1 MVTRESIFR
10 DILRL
15 IVWYPIRAAILFL
28 PHRMG
33 LFLMALMG
41 DIHFFST
48 RRRHRLLSENLTRI
62 YHRSSD
68 TTSIIREYFR
78 NHYIDRLFI
87 FIFPS
92 FQLKDV
98 EKFIEFQGIEH
109 LKAALSHGSGAVL
122 VHGHFGPVHLP
133 LVALTRM
140 GFALKQIGNP
150 SDEGLSM
157 IGRKV
162 AFRLRLKYEEKIPAE
177 IVKVNGF
184 LRPIFRWLSQNGIVM
199 ITGDGTGTEHIIG
212 KSLIGEMWGQKMY
225 IPIGPA
231 RLSVTTGAQLLPMFI
246 LPGKHKRY
254 RIIIEQAFKT
264 QRTGN
269 EAITELTEKFVHRL
283 EYYISLYPGYM
294 HFLDRF
300 CPDKLIIT

>member
-1 MVTRESIFR
+1 
-10 DILRL
+10 
-15 IVWYPIRAAILFL
+15 
-28 PHRMG
+28 
-33 LFLMALMG
+33 MALMG
-41 DIHFFST
+41 DIHFFSA
-48 RRRHRLLSENLTRI
+48 RRRCRFLSENLARI

-68 TTSIIREYFR
+68 TAFIIREYFR

-98 EKFIEFQGIEH
+98 KRFIEFQGIEH
-109 LKAALSHGSGAVL
+109 LKAALLNGKGAVL

-133 LVALTRM
+133 LVALSRM
-140 GFALKQIGNP
+140 GFALKQVGNP

-162 AFRLRLKYEEKIPAE
+162 AFRLRLKYEKKIPAE
-177 IVKVNGF
+177 IVKANGF
-184 LRPIFRWLSQNGIVM
+184 LRPVFRWLSRNGIVM
-199 ITGDGTGTEHIIG
+199 ITGDGAGTEHFIG
-212 KSLIGEMWGQKMY
+212 QSLICKMWGQKMY
-225 IPIGPA
+225 FPIGPA
-231 RLSVTTGAQLLPMFI
+231 KLSATTGARLLPMFI

-254 RIIIEQAFKT
+254 RIIIEPPLKT

-269 EAITELTEKFVHRL
+269 EAIMELTEAFVHRL

-300 CPDKLIIT
+300 RPGKLIIT